1 MNQTVT
7 FGEVLMRLSPIGN
20 KKFIQSNRL
29 ECYFG
34 GTEVNV
40 AISIANFGGKVR
52 HISSV
57 SNDFIGDTAIS
68 YLRKFGVSTSGI
80 VRSQRPLGVYF
91 LEVGAVMRPSAISYN
106 RSHSSF
112 SEIQPDMVNWKKA
125 LKKCTWFH
133 WTGITPALCE
143 GGYHTLKEGLILARS
158 KGVEVSVDP
167 TYRSGLWK
175 YGTNPKETLSDLLN
189 YSTIFIG
196 GINEMNEIL
205 ETNYE
210 YSNDHFIAASKQLI
224 KRFPSIKKTFDK
236 IRTPINASWHKIRS
250 RMWNGT
256 EFRETQDLDITHIVD
271 RIGTG
276 DAFAGGL
283 IYGLQHFD
291 DDFKAIEF
299 AAAACALKHTY
310 EGDVNFSTVDE
321 VMNILKGNTS
331 GRFNR

>member
-1 MNQTVT
+1 MHQTVT
-7 FGEVLMRLSPIGN
+7 FGEVLMRLSPLGN
-20 KKFIQSNRL
+20 KKFMQSNRL
-29 ECYFG
+29 EFYFG

-52 HISSV
+52 HVSSISD
-57 SNDFIGDTAIS
+57 DFIGDTAKS

-80 VRSQRPLGVYF
+80 ARSKRPLGIYF

-106 RSHSSF
+106 RSHSAF
-112 SEIQPDMVNWKKA
+112 SEIKPDMVNWEKS
-125 LKKCTWFH
+125 LKNCTWFH

-143 GGYHTLKEGLILARS
+143 GGYHTLKEGLILAQ
-158 KGVEVSVDP
+158 KNGVEVSVDP

-175 YGTNPKETLSDLLN
+175 YGTKPKETLSDLMQ
-189 YSTIFIG
+189 YCTIFIG

-205 ETNYE
+205 GTDYD
-210 YSNDHFIAASKQLI
+210 YSNEAFIEASKQLI
-224 KRFPSIKKTFDK
+224 NEFPTIKKTFDK

-250 RMWNGT
+250 RMWNGK
-256 EFRETQDLDITHIVD
+256 EYRETEDLDITHIVD

-291 DDFKAIEF
+291 DDYKAMEF
-299 AAAACALKHTY
+299 AAAASALKHTY
-310 EGDVNFSTVDE
+310 EGDVNFSNVAE
-321 VMNILKGNTS
+321 VMNIIDGNTS